1 MSPAEK
7 PSVLAQILAPLAGL
21 FLFLFGC
28 SFLAIPMISPP
39 EPGVADL
46 LRMLLIPLPFTLG
59 ALSYLLVHR
68 AFDRTG
74 SKDDPSPYRI
84 ATSPAHFLWCVLEP
98 IVACTTLLSV
108 YARFNYF
115 SSYSILDAI
124 IAFGTG
130 IAPWLLFLTAIA
142 LIRKHPAQAVIG
154 LLTALAV
161 PFAAR

>member
-1 MSPAEK
+1 MLCTP
-7 PSVLAQILAPLAGL
+7 GRDD
-21 FLFLFGC
+21 
-28 SFLAIPMISPP
+28 
-39 EPGVADL
+39 PGVAAL
-46 LRMLLIPLPFTLG
+46 LQMLTLSLPFTLG
-59 ALSYLLVHR
+59 ALGYLVVHR

-74 SKDDPSPYRI
+74 SKDEPSPYRI

-115 SSYSILDAI
+115 SSHSLLDAVM
-124 IAFGTG
+124 AFGTG
-130 IAPWLLFLTAIA
+130 VAPWLLLLTAIA
-142 LIRKHPAQAVIG
+142 LLRKHPAQAIIG